1 MIGGDKRA
9 ETIFLED
16 LERTYKHLAE
26 RVRIT
31 KEEPTAGKEQIQL
44 VAEDPN
50 MSIQF
55 NVPDG
60 PPPENLTLEGPGTED
75 LDVEEVRKA
84 LQMRWD
90 VFSSFPRDLQEA
102 LKVGELEQV
111 NEVLGN
117 MDIGTA
123 ENVVN
128 SLDVAGILSFSEKG
142 IRDATGQGADAS

>member
-31 KEEPTAGKEQIQL
+31 KEESTAGKEQIQL

-102 LKVGELEQV
+102 LKVGELEKV